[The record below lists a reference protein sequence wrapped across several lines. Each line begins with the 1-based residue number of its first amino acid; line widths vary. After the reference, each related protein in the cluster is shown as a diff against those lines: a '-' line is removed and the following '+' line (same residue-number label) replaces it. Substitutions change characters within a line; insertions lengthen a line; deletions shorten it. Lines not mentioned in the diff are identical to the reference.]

1 MEHPPN
7 ESFSPGLAKF
17 PQKGTNGTVIFAA
30 KSGFRLGTMK
40 SLSLSWIGLIQA
52 FVMLSS
58 QSANAGPEAKDSIS
72 QPKPQSSRSI
82 QWNFR
87 VGAAYRHLGDIDF
100 NSGAYSSPGLLPSL
114 QPVLG
119 AGRASGIDGLG
130 VGSTDTF
137 ADRVYVD
144 GFVFVDGAT
153 ADPTSFLPG
162 TTAYWGYQSDNQVRN
177 GSLYY
182 SGGEYSTSS
191 SQSSNSSTP
200 SDWSS
205 GIGGASPVLEL
216 EGLLPIDDHW
226 SVGGAVAFLFISAD
240 SSHSATSFRA
250 LRSLSESSFA
260 VNDRYDL
267 QGVIPPL
274 APYAG
279 TLISPGTAPL
289 IDNIPTERIITQSG
303 DSVQSANF
311 FNEVSESIKIHL
323 YTLSL
328 GPTLHYDTDKF
339 DFSGGLG
346 LAVNVADWNSSFDE
360 KLNQTSGGSTTEL
373 RKWRDR
379 SGKNE
384 VLPGFY
390 LQGSAGY
397 QLTEAWQLS
406 VFGRY
411 DWSESLEGNVGPS
424 SFSAELSGYTLGGS
438 VTFTF

>member
-1 MEHPPN
+1 MEPPPN
-7 ESFSPGLAKF
+7 ASF
-17 PQKGTNGTVIFAA
+17 PQPHA
-30 KSGFRLGTMK
+30 KSSKSGINKTSFFGAEIRFLSGKMK
-40 SLSLSWIGLIQA
+40 GLSLSCFGVFQV
-52 FVMLSS
+52 FVLLPSNDA
-58 QSANAGPEAKDSIS
+58 SAGQEAKNPLS
-72 QPKPQSSRSI
+72 QAKPGTARPI
-82 QWNFR
+82 QWNLR
-87 VGAAYRHLGDIDF
+87 IGAAYRHLGDVDF
-100 NSGAYSSPGLLPSL
+100 NSGAYSTPGLLPTL

-119 AGRASGIDGLG
+119 AGRASGIDALG
-130 VGSTDTF
+130 VGALGSF
-137 ADRVYVD
+137 ADRSYADGYV
-144 GFVFVDGAT
+144 FIDGAT
-153 ADPTSFLPG
+153 ADPSSFLPG
-162 TTAYWGYQSDNQVRN
+162 TTAFWGYQSDNQVRN

-191 SQSSNSSTP
+191 SQSSNLSTP
-200 SDWSS
+200 NDWSS
-205 GIGGASPVLEL
+205 GIDGASPVLEL

-226 SVGGAVAFLFISAD
+226 SVGGAVSFLFISAD

-250 LRSLSESSFA
+250 LRSLSESSFS

-279 TLISPGTAPL
+279 TLFSPGTAPL
-289 IDNIPTERIITQSG
+289 IDNLPTERIVTQTG
-303 DSVQSANF
+303 DSVQTANF

-328 GPTLHYDTDKF
+328 GPTLHYDRDKLA
-339 DFSGGLG
+339 FSGGLG
-346 LAVNVADWNSSFDE
+346 LAVNVADWSSSFDE
-360 KLNQTSGGSTTEL
+360 KLNQTTGGSTTEL
-373 RKWRDR
+373 KKWRDR
-379 SGKNE
+379 SGKKE

-397 QLTEAWQLS
+397 QLTEEWQFS

-438 VTFTF
+438 LTFTF

>member
-1 MEHPPN
+1 METLPYENFAPD
-7 ESFSPGLAKF
+7 LANF
-17 PQKGTNGTVIFAA
+17 PQKGTNGIVIFTA
-30 KSGFRLGTMK
+30 KSGFLLGKMRNP
-40 SLSLSWIGLIQA
+40 SVFRIGLVQA
-52 FVMLSS
+52 LILLSS
-58 QSANAGPEAKDSIS
+58 QFSNAGQEAKDSLS
-72 QPKPQSSRSI
+72 QAKPQSSRSI

-87 VGAAYRHLGDIDF
+87 VGAAYRNLGDIDF
-100 NSGAYSSPGLLPSL
+100 NSGAYSSPGLLPTL
-114 QPVLG
+114 QPILG
-119 AGRASGIDGLG
+119 AGRASGIDELG
-130 VGSTDTF
+130 VGALGAF
-137 ADRVYVD
+137 ADRSYVD
-144 GFVFVDGAT
+144 GFVFIDGAT
-153 ADPTSFLPG
+153 ADPSSFLPG

-182 SGGEYSTSS
+182 SGGEYSTFS

-205 GIGGASPVLEL
+205 GIDGASPVLEL

-226 SVGGAVAFLFISAD
+226 SVGGAVSFLFISAD
-240 SSHSATSFRA
+240 SSNSATSFRA
-250 LRSLSESSFA
+250 LRSMSESSFA

-274 APYAG
+274 APYGG

-289 IDNIPTERIITQSG
+289 IDNIPTERIISQTG
-303 DSVQSANF
+303 DSIQTANF

-379 SGKNE
+379 SGDKE
-384 VLPGFY
+384 ILPGFY
-390 LQGSAGY
+390 VQGSAGY
-397 QLTEAWQLS
+397 QITDHWQFS

-424 SFSAELSGYTLGGS
+424 SFSAELGGYTLGGS